1 MLAGDAAHA
10 MSPQLGQGVN
20 MALLDALAMRA
31 ALRAGADLDAALQRY
46 QRERQ
51 AHVAMYHRWSRW
63 LRPLFQSERD
73 LWAQGRDVLLRPMG
87 RVPGG
92 RGHMLRVLSSTQHG
106 WFGKLALVP
115 EFVEALSQPV
125 VRVADDKTE
134 AVA

>member
-1 MLAGDAAHA
+1 
-10 MSPQLGQGVN
+10 
-20 MALLDALAMRA
+20 
-31 ALRAGADLDAALQRY
+31 
-46 QRERQ
+46 
-51 AHVAMYHRWSRW
+51 
-63 LRPLFQSERD
+63 
-73 LWAQGRDVLLRPMG
+73 MG

>member
-1 MLAGDAAHA
+1 
-10 MSPQLGQGVN
+10 
-20 MALLDALAMRA
+20 
-31 ALRAGADLDAALQRY
+31 
-46 QRERQ
+46 
-51 AHVAMYHRWSRW
+51 